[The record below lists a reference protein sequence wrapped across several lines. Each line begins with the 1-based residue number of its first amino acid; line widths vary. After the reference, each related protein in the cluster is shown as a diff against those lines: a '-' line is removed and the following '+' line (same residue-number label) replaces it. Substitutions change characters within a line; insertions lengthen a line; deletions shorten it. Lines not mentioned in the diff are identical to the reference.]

1 MDLVQI
7 RQEILKRNVT
17 PMEKARTL
25 LAEKAVWKLSKSQ
38 WDFFTFPLPKEVED
52 AIAFLEMPP
61 SKCRLRSS
69 VTACILPLESCRNLC
84 SGEQQRQMEALEARL
99 NKYIEDK
106 FAEKRL
112 GIYILHPAGKHRS
125 PRIDFDS
132 VLALRSGHSKTQ

>member
-17 PMEKARTL
+17 PMEKARTF

-38 WDFFTFPLPKEVED
+38 WDFFTFALPKEVED

-61 SKCRLRSS
+61 S
-69 VTACILPLESCRNLC
+69 
-84 SGEQQRQMEALEARL
+84 EQQRQMEALEARL

-112 GIYILHPAGKHRS
+112 G
-125 PRIDFDS
+125 
-132 VLALRSGHSKTQ
+132 HSKTQ

>member
-17 PMEKARTL
+17 PMEKARTF

-38 WDFFTFPLPKEVED
+38 WDFFTFALPKEVED

-69 VTACILPLESCRNLC
+69 VTACILSLESCRNLC

-112 GIYILHPAGKHRS
+112 GI
-125 PRIDFDS
+125 
-132 VLALRSGHSKTQ
+132 

>member
-17 PMEKARTL
+17 PMEKARTF

-61 SKCRLRSS
+61 S
-69 VTACILPLESCRNLC
+69 
-84 SGEQQRQMEALEARL
+84 EQQRQMEALQARL

-106 FAEKRL
+106 VAEKRL
-112 GIYILHPAGKHRS
+112 G
-125 PRIDFDS
+125 
-132 VLALRSGHSKTQ
+132 HSKTQ